1 MNHRYKK
8 IIIEHFGISFFRHK
22 EKQQLM
28 NEAVRLFKKQK
39 SSDSIFWILIEYL
52 QDHRIEI
59 PTYNALSI
67 IIQQAGKSLDNE
79 YHLLFTYIYPS
90 VVDLLNKLFI
100 KEQESHVYYLAKLTP
115 LIKRYDLGYQRKYKR
130 LPIF

>member
-1 MNHRYKK
+1 
-8 IIIEHFGISFFRHK
+8 
-22 EKQQLM
+22 M